1 MKISKFSLIDGVP
14 YYNDLKLKLTN
25 NSQGYVYVYIPEFK
39 KRYRLHRLIA
49 LKYIKNPFNLP
60 VVNHINNIKT
70 DNTIKNLEWS
80 THSKNIMQSFK
91 DNPGRVCGGKNRKVK
106 ATHKN
111 GNIIYF
117 NSVRE
122 CSRYLKRDSSAVTRC
137 CQGEWGYCNNY
148 KLEYYDN
155 ETI

>member
-1 MKISKFSLIDGVP
+1 MIKKNTLLLLIFFTIT
-14 YYNDLKLKLTN
+14 L
-25 NSQGYVYVYIPEFK
+25 QGQQE
-39 KRYRLHRLIA
+39 RY
-49 LKYIKNPFNLP
+49 
-60 VVNHINNIKT
+60 
-70 DNTIKNLEWS
+70 TIKNLEWS
-80 THSKNIMQSFK
+80 THSKNIRQSFK

-111 GNIIYF
+111 GSIIYF

-122 CSRYLKRDSSAVTRC
+122 CSRHLKRDSSAVTRC